1 MIRVNSSEK
10 GMSLI
15 EILVVLAIIGTIAA
29 TVGSSVFGNKE
40 KAKLRIAKIQ
50 ISKIENAINTFY
62 NDCDQL
68 PDSLDQLINEPDS
81 SVCESWGPG
90 AYIKEKEL
98 VDPWKNDFVYEQTSS
113 GFNVMSYGKGG
124 EEGGDGLEKDI
135 SSEDL

>member
-1 MIRVNSSEK
+1 MIRVNSQK

-50 ISKIENAINTFY
+50 ISKVENAINTFY

-68 PDSLDQLINEPDS
+68 PDSLEQLLTEPGAE
-81 SVCESWGPG
+81 VCESWGPG
-90 AYIKEKEL
+90 AYTKQKDLI
-98 VDPWKNDFVYEQTSS
+98 DPWKNDFVYEQTSE
-113 GFNVMSYGKGG
+113 GFKVMSYGKGG
-124 EEGGDGLEKDI
+124 QEGGEGLEKDI